1 MLGREQKNPHE
12 EQEEKKEMIINNKG
26 THSNDVVKLHK
37 TNHFFFFS
45 HSLRASLE
53 IVIDFYYFFHVRHSQ
68 CAVKTNLGLSTLR
81 LKRDNQD
88 DLKVAVDF
96 FL

>member
-53 IVIDFYYFFHVRHSQ
+53 IVIDFFLFLSCSTFTMRGKNKFGSLYLEIKKRQ
-68 CAVKTNLGLSTLR
+68 LG
-81 LKRDNQD
+81 
-88 DLKVAVDF
+88 
-96 FL
+96 